1 VSAVVINAHA
11 RTATDRL
18 VVPIGRSLARLGA
31 TPDGLTAF
39 GVVATLAG
47 AAVVVAGHHFV
58 GALVLAV
65 ATAADAFDGTVAR
78 LGDGA
83 TAWGA
88 FFDSVSDR
96 VSDVALF
103 GAALWVV
110 RTDAVLFI
118 VALVALAAAMLTS
131 YIRAKAESLGWEATV
146 GLLERPERVIVLV
159 AGIGFGLLPVALWVL
174 AIGGAVTVVQR
185 LRVVRRQAVEQ

>member
-1 VSAVVINAHA
+1 MVINAHA

-31 TPDGLTAF
+31 TPDGLTTF

-47 AAVVVAGHHFV
+47 AAVVVSGHHLV

-65 ATAADAFDGTVAR
+65 ATAADALDGTVAR
-78 LGDGA
+78 LRDGA
-83 TAWGA
+83 TPWGA

-110 RTDAVLFI
+110 RGDAVLFS
-118 VALVALAAAMLTS
+118 VGLVALAAAVVTS

-146 GLLERPERVIVLV
+146 GLLERPERVIVLIT
-159 AGIGFGLLPVALWVL
+159 GIGLGLLTLALWVL
-174 AIGGAVTVVQR
+174 AIGGSITVAQR
-185 LRVVRRQAVEQ
+185 LRAVRGQAVAR

>member
-1 VSAVVINAHA
+1 MVINAHA

-31 TPDGLTAF
+31 TPDGLTTF

-47 AAVVVAGHHFV
+47 AAVVVSGHHLV

-65 ATAADAFDGTVAR
+65 ATAADALDGTVAR
-78 LGDGA
+78 LRDGA
-83 TAWGA
+83 TPWGA

-110 RTDAVLFI
+110 RGDAVLFS
-118 VALVALAAAMLTS
+118 VGLVALAAAVVTS

-146 GLLERPERVIVLV
+146 GLLERPERVIVLI
-159 AGIGFGLLPVALWVL
+159 AGIGLGLLTLALWVL
-174 AIGGAVTVVQR
+174 AIGGSITVAQR
-185 LRVVRRQAVEQ
+185 LRAVRGQAVAR

>member
-18 VVPIGRSLARLGA
+18 VVPIGRSLARMGA
-31 TPDGLTAF
+31 TPDGLTTF

-47 AAVVVAGHHFV
+47 AAVVVSGHHLV

-83 TAWGA
+83 TPWGA

-110 RTDAVLFI
+110 RGDAVLFT
-118 VALVALAAAMLTS
+118 VALVALATAMLTS
-131 YIRAKAESLGWEATV
+131 YIRAKAESLGWDATV
-146 GLLERPERVIVLV
+146 GLLERPERVILLV
-159 AGIGFGLLPVALWVL
+159 TGIGLGLLPVALWVL
-174 AIGGAVTVVQR
+174 AIGGSVTVAQR
-185 LRVVRRQAVEQ
+185 LRVVRRQAVAR

>member
-1 VSAVVINAHA
+1 MSAVVINAHA

-31 TPDGLTAF
+31 TPDGLTTF

-47 AAVVVAGHHFV
+47 AAVVVSGHHLV

-65 ATAADAFDGTVAR
+65 ATAADALDGTVAR
-78 LGDGA
+78 LRDGA
-83 TAWGA
+83 TPWGA

-110 RTDAVLFI
+110 RGDAVLFS
-118 VALVALAAAMLTS
+118 VGLVALAAAVVTS

-146 GLLERPERVIVLV
+146 GLLERPERVIVLI
-159 AGIGFGLLPVALWVL
+159 AGIGLGLLTLALWVL
-174 AIGGAVTVVQR
+174 AIGGSITVAQR
-185 LRVVRRQAVEQ
+185 LRAVRGQAVAR